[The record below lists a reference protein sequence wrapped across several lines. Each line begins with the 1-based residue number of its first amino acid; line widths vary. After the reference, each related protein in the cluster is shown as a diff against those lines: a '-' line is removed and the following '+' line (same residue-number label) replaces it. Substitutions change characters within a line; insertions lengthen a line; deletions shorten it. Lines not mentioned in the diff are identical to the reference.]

1 MKFIKLISFLLF
13 FISQLFFAQELP
25 PIIKFNSNYYKAGS
39 QNWMI
44 DQDKSEFIYF
54 ANNEGLELL
63 PLSGRIN

>member
-39 QNWMI
+39 QN
-44 DQDKSEFIYF
+44 
-54 ANNEGLELL
+54 LELL

>member
-13 FISQLFFAQELP
+13 FINQLFFAQELP

-44 DQDKSEFIYF
+44 DQDCKSS
-54 ANNEGLELL
+54 AKRGL
-63 PLSGRIN
+63 I